1 MIFMFTC
8 LPQETC
14 LLALNP
20 CKEKKTTE
28 NLTAAFEN
36 CKGLHNILLE
46 LLLCNRIVIS
56 QMQCD
61 IYWAFIYLEALIAST

>member
-8 LPQETC
+8 LPRETC

-20 CKEKKTTE
+20 CKENKKNKK

-36 CKGLHNILLE
+36 CRRLHNILLE

-56 QMQCD
+56 QM
-61 IYWAFIYLEALIAST
+61 